1 MTAGSTKTVA
11 PTEARAGVCTV
22 ERDSFDFRSSDPR
35 GGTQARLSRY
45 LDAAHSF
52 SGVAMHTDALYP
64 PPPPR
69 TKHGI
74 SMKDLDVR
82 IQHLEKEIEDLKR
95 RLVKLEK

>member
-1 MTAGSTKTVA
+1 MTAGSTKAVA
-11 PTEARAGVCTV
+11 RTQAHAGVCTV
-22 ERDSFDFRSSDPR
+22 ERHSFDFSSSGPG

-45 LDAAHSF
+45 VDAARSI
-52 SGVAMHTDALYP
+52 SGVAMHTDTHYP

-95 RLVKLEK
+95 RLAKLEK